1 MEAKKKKKKQREEN
15 WRHGKQHPEKSTN
28 VQEGGHEK
36 QTFLDE
42 CQFPSSFLEGD
53 NESYLEKPAWP
64 LLKSPVNKLW
74 KASIKV
80 QSYMKLNNPLVIQLT
95 VNLSLRGEGLTL
107 VSEFKHYWNFN
118 HSYQLHMYIVHTP
131 ELIITRAQ
139 NQDFRHVT
147 MYVSSGQIKN
157 PQEQK
162 YLIFK
167 LA

>member
-1 MEAKKKKKKQREEN
+1 
-15 WRHGKQHPEKSTN
+15 
-28 VQEGGHEK
+28 
-36 QTFLDE
+36 
-42 CQFPSSFLEGD
+42 
-53 NESYLEKPAWP
+53 
-64 LLKSPVNKLW
+64 
-74 KASIKV
+74 
-80 QSYMKLNNPLVIQLT
+80 MKLNNPLVIQLT

-118 HSYQLHMYIVHTP
+118 HSYRLHMYIVHTP

-162 YLIFK
+162 CLIFK